1 MPAASSA
8 IGACSR
14 EDPQPKFFPATI
26 SLYGDTNSSSV
37 WNGTWP
43 LGSPACDGGTLLS
56 AYLPNCRYSSGM
68 AGLSV
73 RYCAGMIWSVS
84 TLSPR
89 TYALPRMVDC
99 NAIRDPLQPAYP
111 NPLPVAARGRDL
123 LSP

>member
-37 WNGTWP
+37 WNGTCP
-43 LGSPACDGGTLLS
+43 FGRPACDGGTLLR

-89 TYALPRMVDC
+89 TYALPVMVDC
-99 NAIRDPLQPAYP
+99 MRVVFSIDSKRLVYIASL
-111 NPLPVAARGRDL
+111 G
-123 LSP
+123 